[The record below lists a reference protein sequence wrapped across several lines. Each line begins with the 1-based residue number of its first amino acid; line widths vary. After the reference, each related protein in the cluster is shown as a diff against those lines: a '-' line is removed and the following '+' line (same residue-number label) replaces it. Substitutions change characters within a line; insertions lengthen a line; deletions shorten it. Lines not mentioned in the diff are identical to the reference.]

1 MADILV
7 GEFIADKNL
16 NQIGIANHG
25 LLNGDT
31 VRFTLGAVNNNLP
44 APLVVGTW
52 YYVVSAAT
60 DTFQVASTKG
70 GVFID
75 LTSTGTGHNNAWS
88 PAPTADV
95 WCYEMVVAPV
105 NAPEYVPDVSE
116 VNYYAERGWELK
128 FTGWAAGKVTGRFW
142 FLMQKQEPPSG

>member
-16 NQIGIANHG
+16 NQIAIANHG

-75 LTSTGTGHNNAWS
+75 LTTVGTGHNNAWS
-88 PAPTADV
+88 PAPTTHV
-95 WCYEMVVAPV
+95 WVYEMLVGGINEPQHI
-105 NAPEYVPDVSE
+105 PDISE
-116 VNYYAERGWELK
+116 VNYYAQRGWEVMALGQGLK
-128 FTGWAAGKVTGRFW
+128 QGSRFW
-142 FLMQKQEPPSG
+142 YFLRKQEPASG